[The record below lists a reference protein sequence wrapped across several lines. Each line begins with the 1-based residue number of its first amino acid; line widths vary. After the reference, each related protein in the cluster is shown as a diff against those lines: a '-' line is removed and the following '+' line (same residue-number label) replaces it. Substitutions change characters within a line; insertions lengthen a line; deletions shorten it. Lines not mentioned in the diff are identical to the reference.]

1 VTVKGADVPLLKSP
15 LSRRFGLHAGA
26 LELAAAD
33 VDDVDETV
41 EESVV
46 ESVVDDATELS
57 LVVDRAADEEDS
69 VELSETV
76 EVADEVLLE
85 EIPELGSTSPQGGTW
100 STALGLYRNEN

>member
-41 EESVV
+41 E

>member
-1 VTVKGADVPLLKSP
+1 MTVKGADVPLLKSP

-41 EESVV
+41 E